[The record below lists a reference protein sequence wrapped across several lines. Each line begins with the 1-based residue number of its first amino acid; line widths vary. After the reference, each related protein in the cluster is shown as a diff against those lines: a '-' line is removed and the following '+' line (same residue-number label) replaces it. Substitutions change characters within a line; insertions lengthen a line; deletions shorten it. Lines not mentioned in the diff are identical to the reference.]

1 MLTSHHYLLGG
12 LMAIACATGA
22 TMHTAAGVA
31 SDLPQ
36 GFSQG
41 SFSQG
46 PIETSS
52 SEAVDVSYRGSGRA
66 SDSPDQN
73 KKATE
78 TYRERFLI
86 SHRGSGRVTPS
97 HL

>member
-1 MLTSHHYLLGG
+1 
-12 LMAIACATGA
+12 
-22 TMHTAAGVA
+22 MHTVTGVA

-36 GFSQG
+36 GFT
-41 SFSQG
+41 
-46 PIETSS
+46 ETSS
-52 SEAVDVSYRGSGRA
+52 SEAVDVSYRGSGRT

-73 KKATE
+73 KKAAE
-78 TYRERFLI
+78 TYRERLLI

>member
-36 GFSQG
+36 GFT
-41 SFSQG
+41 
-46 PIETSS
+46 ETPS

-86 SHRGSGRVTPS
+86 SHRGSGRITPS

>member
-41 SFSQG
+41 SFSQEPFSQG
-46 PIETSS
+46 SIETSS

-86 SHRGSGRVTPS
+86 SH
-97 HL
+97 